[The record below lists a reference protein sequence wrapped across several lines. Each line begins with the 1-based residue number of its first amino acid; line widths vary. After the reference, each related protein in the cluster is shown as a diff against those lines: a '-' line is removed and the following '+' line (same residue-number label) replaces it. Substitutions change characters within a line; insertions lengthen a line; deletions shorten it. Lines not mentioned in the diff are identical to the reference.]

1 MSLEDCRLLQKEYM
15 KEAILSFK
23 ERYRRNPGG
32 YWLLATIFLFPILPE
47 YVSPFILF
55 IGFIVFKR
63 QWTREGKKAKVGTIG
78 KLMMVFMA
86 YSVLSTLWSDT
97 KMTTFATAMMWWGMF
112 LIEVMI
118 YNLART
124 RKKIDRILATM
135 TAAGALNGFVAVL
148 QICSYTLY
156 RYDYITKAQVFT
168 TPFYK
173 PIDKL
178 VYTWLPFDIN
188 TTLWWDSRASGFYS
202 NPNLLATYM
211 LIVYPISIYLF
222 LNTKGKKHKILYFI
236 ANVLISGGISATL
249 TRAGCVIAIA
259 GWLFM
264 FIILIKQHWKQL
276 LQIFIPTVCVILP
289 SLLTRYGII
298 FKARGGG
305 DEAKK
310 SSAAHFKIWGSLI
323 DYIFNH
329 INTFFAG
336 LGCGCESTG
345 LILINEYN
353 LDKPHGHNFVI
364 ETWMELGIIGLIMLF
379 TVLLFSFGKLLEINA
394 NNGKKFTLVFCVF
407 TSMLLYLLFGLTD
420 YIFNSP
426 KQIILLFILLGLTQA
441 ISATYDKTLIHDAKS
456 LKNAA
461 EIEIQNAVHQ
471 KPIRKR
477 KSK

>member
-1 MSLEDCRLLQKEYM
+1 M
-15 KEAILSFK
+15 KEAIMSFK
-23 ERYRRNPGG
+23 EKYRSNPGG

-55 IGFIVFKR
+55 ISFIVFKR

-86 YSVLSTLWSDT
+86 FSVLSTLWSDT
-97 KMTTFATAMMWWGMF
+97 KFTSFATAMMWWGMF

-135 TAAGALNGFVAVL
+135 TAAGSLNGIVAIL

-156 RYDYITKAQVFT
+156 RYDYIEKSQVFV

-173 PIDKL
+173 PLDKL
-178 VYTWLPFDIN
+178 VYTWLPFDID
-188 TTLWWDSRASGFYS
+188 TTLWWDSRASGFFS
-202 NPNLLATYM
+202 NPNLLATY
-211 LIVYPISIYLF
+211 LLLVYPISIYLF
-222 LNTKGKKHKILYFI
+222 LNTNGKKHKALYFL

-264 FIILIKQHWKQL
+264 FVILIKQHWKPL
-276 LQIFIPTVCVILP
+276 LQIFIPTVCVIVP

-305 DEAKK
+305 EEAKK
-310 SSAAHFKIWGSLI
+310 SSAAHFQIWGSLI
-323 DYIFNH
+323 DYITSH
-329 INTFFAG
+329 VNTFIAG
-336 LGCGCESTG
+336 LGFGCESTG

-364 ETWMELGIIGLIMLF
+364 ETWMEVGIIGVIILFVVLIF
-379 TVLLFSFGKLLEINA
+379 AFGKLLEINA

-441 ISATYDKTLIHDAKS
+441 ISACYDKTIIYDAQS
-456 LKNAA
+456 LKEAA
-461 EIEIQNAVHQ
+461 EREIENVVHQ
-471 KPIRKR
+471 KPIKKR
-477 KSK
+477 KKIK

>member
-1 MSLEDCRLLQKEYM
+1 M
-15 KEAILSFK
+15 KEAALSFK
-23 ERYRRNPGG
+23 EEYRRNPGCC
-32 YWLLATIFLFPILPE
+32 WLLAIVFLFPVLPE

-86 YSVLSTLWSDT
+86 YSVISTLWSDT
-97 KMTTFATAMMWWGMF
+97 KLSSFATAMMWWGMF
-112 LIEVMI
+112 LVEIMI

-124 RKKIDRILATM
+124 RKMIDRILTAM
-135 TAAGALNGFVAVL
+135 TAAGALNGLVAVL

-156 RYDYITKAQVFT
+156 RYGYIEKSQVFT

-173 PIDKL
+173 PLDKA
-178 VYTWLPFDIN
+178 VYTWLPFDID

-202 NPNLLATYM
+202 NPNLLATYL

-222 LNTKGKKHKILYFI
+222 LNTNGKKHKIIYFCT
-236 ANVLISGGISATL
+236 NVLISAGISATL
-249 TRAGCVIAIA
+249 TRAGCVIAIL

-264 FIILIKQHWKQL
+264 FVILIKQHWKEL
-276 LQIFIPTVCVILP
+276 LQIFIPTVCVIVP

-305 DEAKK
+305 EEAKK
-310 SSAAHFKIWGSLI
+310 SSAAHLQIWGSLT
-323 DYIFNH
+323 DYIFSH
-329 INTFFAG
+329 VKTFLVG

-345 LILINEYN
+345 LVLLNEYN
-353 LDKPHGHNFVI
+353 LDKPHGHNFVL
-364 ETWMELGIIGLIMLF
+364 ETWMELGIIGLVMLF
-379 TVLLFSFGKLLEINA
+379 VALVFSFGKLLEINA

-456 LKNAA
+456 LKQAA
-461 EIEIQNAVHQ
+461 ELEIENVTHQ
-471 KPIRKR
+471 KPIRKMR
-477 KSK
+477 KGGKSR